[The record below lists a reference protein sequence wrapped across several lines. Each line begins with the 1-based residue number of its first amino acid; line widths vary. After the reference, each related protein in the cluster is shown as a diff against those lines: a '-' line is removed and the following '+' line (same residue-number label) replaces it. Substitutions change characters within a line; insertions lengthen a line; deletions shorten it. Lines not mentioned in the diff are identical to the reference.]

1 MIGFVC
7 ARRAGDCFLPILLFF
22 RYAMYTACKA
32 VVIDKLFTVSD
43 VFILAG
49 AAGASGKA
57 GVV

>member
-1 MIGFVC
+1 M
-7 ARRAGDCFLPILLFF
+7 LFF
-22 RYAMYTACKA
+22 RYAMYMACKA

-49 AAGASGKA
+49 AVGASGKA